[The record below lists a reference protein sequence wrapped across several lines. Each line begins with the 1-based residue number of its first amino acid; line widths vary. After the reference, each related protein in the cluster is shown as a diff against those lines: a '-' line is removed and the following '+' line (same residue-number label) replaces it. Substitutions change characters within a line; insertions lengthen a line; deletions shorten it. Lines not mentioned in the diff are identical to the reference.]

1 MEESFLKN
9 KSYGELQIKCKELLA
24 MLVATVKTAK
34 SNFSFFTFSL
44 FSFLPSLF
52 TFHFSLFV
60 SLHYCHLPKT
70 IPCLLICYL
79 INIYTG

>member
-24 MLVATVKTAK
+24 MFVATVKTAK

-44 FSFLPSLF
+44 L
-52 TFHFSLFV
+52 
-60 SLHYCHLPKT
+60 
-70 IPCLLICYL
+70 
-79 INIYTG
+79 